1 MIILTILFA
10 IKNKAL
16 LLSSQDGRIKNIVSM
31 KRSQIKKNIGK
42 SGGKSCHVRV
52 TFDMVIYVDGHSC

>member
-42 SGGKSCHVRV
+42 SGGNSCHVRV